1 MSLLVVVLLSNNNFC
16 SSRVHVSQALQELC
30 IIIIIIVIMGF
41 SITLL
46 HGLHGRGVGERL
58 IALESW

>member
-46 HGLHGRGVGERL
+46 QEPVRL
-58 IALESW
+58 VCAHSF